1 MSPKPIALI
10 LGAGPNAGTA
20 IASSLSSLGYRIATA
35 SRSSSSSSTT
45 SPSSETLSLTAD
57 FTNPSSIPPLFTRI
71 HTDLHA
77 YPSVVVYN
85 AATLTPPADAGV
97 VTSVPVDRF
106 VADLNVN
113 AVSPYVAAQEAVK
126 GWKEMGKE
134 EGGDKTFI
142 FTGNMLN
149 RTILPVD
156 ALVTLGVGKS
166 ASAYWVGLADEIH
179 KGEGYRFFYADQRQ
193 PDGSPMGNVV
203 DGPAHGDF
211 YAQLVQRTNE
221 VPWLATFVKGKGHV
235 KFDG

>member
-35 SRSSSSSSTT
+35 SRSGTSTST
-45 SPSSETLSLTAD
+45 STLSLTAD

-77 YPSVVVYN
+77 YPSIVVYN
-85 AATLTPPADAGV
+85 AATMTPPSDAGV
-97 VTSVPVDRF
+97 VTSVPADKF
-106 VADLNVN
+106 TADLNVN
-113 AVSPYVAAQEAVK
+113 VVSPYVAAQEAVK

-134 EGGDKTFI
+134 AGGGEKTFI

-179 KGEGYRFFYADQRQ
+179 KGEGYRFFYTDQRQ

-203 DGPAHGDF
+203 DGPAHGEF

-235 KFDG
+235 RFDG

>member
-1 MSPKPIALI
+1 MSAKPIALI

-35 SRSSSSSSTT
+35 SRSASTSLPT
-45 SPSSETLSLTAD
+45 SDTLALTAD

-85 AATLTPPADAGV
+85 AATLTPPLDAGV
-97 VTSVPVDRF
+97 VTSVPVDKF
-106 VADLNVN
+106 AADLNVN
-113 AVSPYVAAQEAVK
+113 VVSPYVAAQEAVK
-126 GWKEMGKE
+126 GWKKMGQE
-134 EGGDKTFI
+134 EGGEKTFI

-179 KGEGYRFFYADQRQ
+179 KGEGYRFFYTDQRQ

-203 DGPAHGDF
+203 DGPAHGEF

-235 KFDG
+235 KFDA